1 MTESETT
8 LINSKDSSNK
18 PSEKTVTQKF
28 LGELIGTAALLTFPC
43 YAAIKSN
50 GNAVLVTIAFAT
62 TIISLSYSF
71 GNISGCHLNPAVS
84 FNNLLRKNMKFS
96 EFIYYIIAQNLGAL
110 LGSFTVGVI
119 SRNFSNLC
127 STTIQQG
134 IYNEKGQKDFYTY
147 VMAVFCEVLMTFFF
161 VFVINGA
168 TDKRYNDPRLGG
180 IIIGCAICFVSIP
193 GGNWTGCSMNPARY
207 IIIYII

>member
-1 MTESETT
+1 MDNLSVKAEVGEGR
-8 LINSKDSSNK
+8 

-84 FNNLLRKNMKFS
+84 F
-96 EFIYYIIAQNLGAL
+96 
-110 LGSFTVGVI
+110 V
-119 SRNFSNLC
+119 
-127 STTIQQG
+127 
-134 IYNEKGQKDFYTY
+134 
-147 VMAVFCEVLMTFFF
+147 
-161 VFVINGA
+161 
-168 TDKRYNDPRLGG
+168 
-180 IIIGCAICFVSIP
+180 
-193 GGNWTGCSMNPARY
+193 
-207 IIIYII
+207 